1 MKKQEELEIL
11 RSIDKNNNSSQRELA
26 KELGYSVGKLNHCI
40 KALKEKGLL
49 KIKNFRNNK
58 NKISYLYLLTPRGI
72 KKKTNLTFLFMKRK
86 MREYDELKREIEKN
100 KSEY

>member
-11 RSIDKNNNSSQRELA
+11 RSIDKNNKSSQRELA

-72 KKKTNLTFLFMKRK
+72 SKKTNLTFLFMKRK

>member
-72 KKKTNLTFLFMKRK
+72 SKKTNLTFLFMKRK

>member
-72 KKKTNLTFLFMKRK
+72 SKKTNLTFLFMKKK

>member
-49 KIKNFRNNK
+49 KIKNFKNNK

-72 KKKTNLTFLFMKRK
+72 SKKTNLTFLFMKRK

-100 KSEY
+100 KSED